1 MEAFNQKCL
10 YIDEPILTAI
20 TSPIRRHMQVGCK
33 ELRFAAYGCLSLVS
47 SRHERN
53 ERTTTYSAA
62 EGNPDDCS
70 GVDTTFMK
78 GISLD
83 ITQRQPQRCCSP
95 ESNLRWMQILLQNYD
110 Y

>member
-1 MEAFNQKCL
+1 
-10 YIDEPILTAI
+10 
-20 TSPIRRHMQVGCK
+20 MQAGCK
-33 ELRFAAYGCLSLVS
+33 ELRFAAYGCLSLVRS
-47 SRHERN
+47 SHERN

-62 EGNPDDCS
+62 EGKQDDCS
-70 GVDTTFMK
+70 GVDTTFME

-83 ITQRQPQRCCSP
+83 ITRRQHQRQRCCSP